1 MKRGEIY
8 YGNLSPVV
16 GSEMDKRRPVLVVS
30 NDANNRAAD
39 TVTILPIT
47 SNVTRVY
54 PFEVLINPEDSG
66 LPKPSKVQAQQVR
79 TISKQRLGG
88 DAVGNLSPEVMQ
100 LVDAALKLHLKLDW
114 FPHDTASSICLHLP
128 SGAVKKT
135 RYGPNL

>member
-8 YGNLSPVV
+8 YANLSPAV
-16 GSEMDKRRPVLVVS
+16 GSEMDKRRPVLIVS

-66 LPKPSKVQAQQVR
+66 LSKPSKVQAQQVR
-79 TISKQRLGG
+79 TISKQRIGG
-88 DAVGNLSPEVMQ
+88 DPVGSLSQEIMQ
-100 LVDAALKLHLKLDW
+100 IVETALKLHLKLD
-114 FPHDTASSICLHLP
+114 
-128 SGAVKKT
+128 
-135 RYGPNL
+135 